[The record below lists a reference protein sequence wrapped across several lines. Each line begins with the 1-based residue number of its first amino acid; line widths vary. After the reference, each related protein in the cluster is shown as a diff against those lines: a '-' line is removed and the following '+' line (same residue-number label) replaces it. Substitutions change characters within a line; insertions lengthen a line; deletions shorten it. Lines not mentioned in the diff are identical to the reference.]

1 MQALEKIERWIYENI
16 DLSYKLD
23 QLDDLI
29 NALIEQIHTPKQSNQ
44 IPFTWPVPEN
54 MQVVTRDGREV
65 TQLVKFECTS
75 PYPFNGIIKGEENNV
90 SNWAKNGEYLELRQ
104 GDKGDLFLREK
115 SPEMVEAWYCE
126 KENHQEIT
134 LNEKTAQEHRNFG
147 YTVRSISFP
156 KPTKSDI

>member
-1 MQALEKIERWIYENI
+1 MNKQQLKEWAKNSQRCGMISTYEVISKI
-16 DLSYKLD
+16 D
-23 QLDDLI
+23 QL
-29 NALIEQIHTPKQSNQ
+29 EEHTPALL
-44 IPFTWPVPEN
+44 PFTWPVPEN

-156 KPTKSDI
+156 KPTTSDI